1 MLCTTASTMRDFT
14 LGQLSMSIGLV
25 ELGYEADTCCT
36 LVPYPTG
43 RISKPYYWLLRSF
56 APTGNGQTAKWCWQG
71 QKYLRS
77 EEHTSEL
84 QSLTNIV
91 CSLLLEKQ

>member
-71 QKYLRS
+71 QKYLRYQEPRKS
-77 EEHTSEL
+77 M
-84 QSLTNIV
+84 
-91 CSLLLEKQ
+91 KPYRR